1 MTDTNRQESALL
13 PDNDDRP
20 AAANRVL
27 IIDDSRSFRQ
37 SLTRFLEMEGF
48 EVVEAE
54 DGRDGLTKYRR
65 SDPDLVVMDINMP
78 VMDGFEAIRLLREF
92 SRVPVLVVSARNAE
106 TDRVFG
112 LSIGADGYLTKPFSA
127 SELLA
132 RVQALLRRQRG
143 RTPGHGAWLTAA
155 DGAAAS

>member
-1 MTDTNRQESALL
+1 MTDTDRQESALL

-65 SDPDLVVMDINMP
+65 S
-78 VMDGFEAIRLLREF
+78 
-92 SRVPVLVVSARNAE
+92 
-106 TDRVFG
+106 
-112 LSIGADGYLTKPFSA
+112 
-127 SELLA
+127 
-132 RVQALLRRQRG
+132 
-143 RTPGHGAWLTAA
+143 
-155 DGAAAS
+155 